1 MRKLIDIHRPLSQLT
16 ITCCRLRDVAKK
28 IGIKGDFSSRFSDS
42 IYAHLLAKKP
52 PQNQYAPESQTRFF
66 RMHKLRRT
74 MIAASILILISGL
87 GLSAANFVDG
97 LTAIQDTQGMKRQAS
112 FYQVRYDRAPPLG
125 LPKTPTDTR
134 VMQRVVEATQE
145 LKLFKTSP
153 LDLMSVLSR
162 GMDVFPEI
170 ELSEVNWSAN
180 TQISNS
186 EDAQVSNN
194 GSVTSTDSNTV
205 TLQQQAIIQAHINPF
220 DGDFRKALETV
231 RRFAEHLRQLPE
243 VKEVDVESLPLDIG
257 PEASLSGDVEGLS
270 ETSKA
275 QFSLRMELKALG
287 GPGESS

>member
-1 MRKLIDIHRPLSQLT
+1 MILT
-16 ITCCRLRDVAKK
+16 
-28 IGIKGDFSSRFSDS
+28 SRYSDN
-42 IYAHLLAKKP
+42 IFAHLLAKKP
-52 PQNQYAPESQTRFF
+52 PPNQYAPESQTRIF

-97 LTAIQDTQGMKRQAS
+97 LTAIQDTQGMKRQAG
-112 FYQVRYDRAPPLG
+112 FYQIRYERARAR

-153 LDLMSVLSR
+153 FELMVVLSR

-170 ELSEVNWSAN
+170 ELSEVNWRAN
-180 TQISNS
+180 TQVGKP
-186 EDAQVSNN
+186 EEQNN
-194 GSVTSTDSNTV
+194 SNTG
-205 TLQQQAIIQAHINPF
+205 TKAEGDTIWLQQQAIIKAHINPF

-243 VKEVDVESLPLDIG
+243 VDAVDVESLPLDIG
-257 PEASLSGDVEGLS
+257 PEASLSGDVEGLT

-275 QFSLRMELKALG
+275 QFSLRMELRAHG
-287 GPGESS
+287 GLGESS